1 MCRNRAGDGT
11 RSVPATEEIAMSMG
25 PVGGVVGSAAG
36 TSLSQ
41 TAGTETER
49 SQRDTASQHRQIDGN
64 ERTEQ
69 ASGIGQTEEDQESSE
84 RDADGRRL
92 WERAGKR
99 GKDGKE
105 EPAGEDTSTLAKQSK
120 DPSGQSGTKLDLTG

>member
-1 MCRNRAGDGT
+1 VRVSEKLAY
-11 RSVPATEEIAMSMG
+11 EELAMSMG

-41 TAGTETER
+41 TAGAETER
-49 SQRDTASQHRQIDGN
+49 SQRDTAAQHRQIDGN

-92 WERAGKR
+92 WERPAKR
-99 GKDGKE
+99 GKNGKE
-105 EPAGEDTSTLAKQSK
+105 EPASEDAAALSKQSK